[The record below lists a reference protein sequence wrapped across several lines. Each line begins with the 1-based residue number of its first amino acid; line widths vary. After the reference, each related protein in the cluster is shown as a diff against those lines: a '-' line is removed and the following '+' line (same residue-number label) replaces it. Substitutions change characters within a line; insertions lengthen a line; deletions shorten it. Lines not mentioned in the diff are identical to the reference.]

1 MSIIVDEYKEKV
13 CDDEAVLRRF
23 TQYGMV
29 RYAIIQ
35 MLNANINIAHIVD
48 LTGVDVEFVMNCR
61 EEDMYES
68 KNLSDYLN
76 IKLRMIKTFSA
87 FN

>member
-1 MSIIVDEYKEKV
+1 MKVIVDEYKKKIS
-13 CDDEAVLRRF
+13 DDEVVLRRF

-35 MLNANINIAHIVD
+35 MLNANVNIAHIVD

-61 EEDMYES
+61 DEDMYES

-76 IKLRMIKTFSA
+76 IKLRMIKTFTA

>member
-1 MSIIVDEYKEKV
+1 MKVIVDEYKKKIS
-13 CDDEAVLRRF
+13 DDEVVLRRF

-29 RYAIIQ
+29 RNAIIQ
-35 MLNANINIAHIVD
+35 MLNANVNIAHIVD
-48 LTGVDVEFVMNCR
+48 ITGVDVEFVMNCR
-61 EEDMYES
+61 DEDMYES

-76 IKLRMIKTFSA
+76 IKLRMIKTFTA

>member
-1 MSIIVDEYKEKV
+1 MKVIVDEYKKKIS
-13 CDDEAVLRRF
+13 DDEVVLRRF

-35 MLNANINIAHIVD
+35 MLNANVNIAHIVD

-61 EEDMYES
+61 DEDMYES

-76 IKLRMIKTFSA
+76 MKLRMIKTFTA

>member
-1 MSIIVDEYKEKV
+1 MKVIVDEYKKKIS
-13 CDDEAVLRRF
+13 DDEVVLRRF

-35 MLNANINIAHIVD
+35 MLNANVNIAHIVD
-48 LTGVDVEFVMNCR
+48 FTGVDVEFVMNCR
-61 EEDMYES
+61 DEDMYES

-76 IKLRMIKTFSA
+76 IKLRMIKTFTA